1 MSDVFEFKSGRKVIK
16 SVNTFDEANALM
28 RSMIAIRNNDS
39 MWELDEST
47 GHLRAAD
54 ELEKLVGTVF
64 DIFDTMAIFVNGEKV
79 RRIWAKGF

>member
-79 RRIWAKGF
+79 RRIWARGF